1 MPNWCAN
8 QLTIEGPVPD
18 LDEFCAK
25 AQRDVKVLSL
35 EQFLPTP
42 KDLTGVGD
50 VYYWRIANWG
60 VKWDVTGPRQLVR
73 PRVDDVV
80 YTYETPWG
88 PPLEAL
94 VSISEQHPTLHFS
107 LKYAESGTA
116 VYGTF
121 EVVGGD
127 ITCNTSRSMSFEF
140 TEPDEPYT
148 WVDDKTAK
156 QLDEDFQH
164 LANNSG

>member
-25 AQRDVKVLSL
+25 AQHNGQLLSF
-35 EQFLPTP
+35 ESFLPTP
-42 KDLTGVGD
+42 PDLSNED
-50 VYYWRIANWG
+50 VYYWHIANWG
-60 VKWDVTGPRQLVR
+60 VKWDVCNPRQLVR

-80 YTYETPWG
+80 YRFDTPWG

-94 VSISEQHPTLHFS
+94 FALSEQHPTLHFS
-107 LKYAESGTA
+107 LKHAEAGMA

-127 ITCNTSRSMSFEF
+127 ITRDMSESMSFEF
-140 TEPDEPYT
+140 IESDEPYL
-148 WVDDKTAK
+148 WVDRKTAE
-156 QLDEDFQH
+156 QLDEDFQY